1 MKKKRKIWLWILLGI
16 VALSAVFVYSQWD
29 NISAVI
35 DAFRYTQEEVVE
47 KMEQNKQDLQN
58 YIDENETVNVRDLTE
73 EEAEALNKGELT
85 EDEVVDI
92 LVGKPEQE
100 QRKPVENTKP
110 EKPEE
115 KEPTKEELAG
125 KRLSEAIARLYI
137 QKNANLSKLD
147 AMEAEARAKFIA
159 QHTPETSK
167 ALKSSI
173 ISEYLPRVASWEKEC
188 DSVVYGI
195 LAEVKSAL
203 KDSGQS
209 MEIADKIEQA
219 YLDEKSLKKSYFI
232 GRYMD

>member
-1 MKKKRKIWLWILLGI
+1 MKKKKKILLWILLGI
-16 VALSAVFVYSQWD
+16 FVLIALFVYSQWD

-47 KMEQNKQDLQN
+47 KMEQNKEDLQN
-58 YIDENETVNVRDLTE
+58 YIDENEDVNVRDLTQ
-73 EEAEALNKGELT
+73 EEAEAFNKGELT

-92 LVGKPEQE
+92 LVGKPDE
-100 QRKPVENTKP
+100 KPNAEKPNKP
-110 EKPEE
+110 ES
-115 KEPTKEELAG
+115 KEPSGETG

-147 AMEAEARAKFIA
+147 AVEAEARARFIA
-159 QHTPETSK
+159 QYTPEGEK

-173 ISEYLPRVASWEKEC
+173 ISEYLPRVALWEKEC

-195 LAEVKSAL
+195 LNEIKAAL
-203 KDSGQS
+203 KESGQS

>member
-1 MKKKRKIWLWILLGI
+1 MKKKKRIWLWILLGI
-16 VALSAVFVYSQWD
+16 GVLLALFVYSQWD

-35 DAFRYTQEEVVE
+35 DAFQYTQAEVVE

-58 YIDENETVNVRDLTE
+58 YIDKNDDVNVRDLTK

-85 EDEVVDI
+85 EDEVVEI
-92 LVGKPEQE
+92 LVSKPNE
-100 QRKPVENTKP
+100 
-110 EKPEE
+110 EKPDSNVPKPQEPE
-115 KEPTKEELAG
+115 KEPTNEESAG

-137 QKNANLSKLD
+137 QKNANLSKID
-147 AMEAEARAKFIA
+147 AMEAEARAIYIA
-159 QHTPETSK
+159 QYNKEEGKAIKSK
-167 ALKSSI
+167 I
-173 ISEYLPRVASWEKEC
+173 ISEYFPRLASWEKEC

-195 LAEVKSAL
+195 LDEIKAAL
-203 KDSGQS
+203 KESGQS

>member
-1 MKKKRKIWLWILLGI
+1 MKRKRKIWLWILLGI
-16 VALSAVFVYSQWD
+16 VILASIFVYSQWD
-29 NISAVI
+29 NINAVI

-47 KMEQNKQDLQN
+47 KMEKNKQDLQN
-58 YIDENETVNVRDLTE
+58 YIDENEDVNVRDLTK

-92 LVGKPEQE
+92 LVGKPEE
-100 QRKPVENTKP
+100 KPNIEEPNKP
-110 EKPEE
+110 ES
-115 KEPTKEELAG
+115 KEISKEEAG

-137 QKNANLSKLD
+137 QKNANLSKID
-147 AMEAEARAKFIA
+147 AMEAEARARFIQA
-159 QHTPETSK
+159 CKGKTIEEQKPIK
-167 ALKSSI
+167 ASI
-173 ISEYLPRVASWEKEC
+173 ISEYFPKVASWEKEC

-195 LAEVKSAL
+195 LDEIKAAL
-203 KDSGQS
+203 KESGQS